1 MAVQTVRSRRKAER
15 REQILSAAARLFAQR
30 GFSNVSLEDL
40 GAAVGVSG
48 PAVYRHFP
56 SKDAVLAELMITGS
70 RRATQGG
77 EEAVAGATNDR
88 AALKALVAFHT
99 SIVLHDRDMFRI
111 QDREL
116 TRLSNSN
123 AQKVRALQ
131 RTYVDLWI
139 SVLSRV
145 QPDLPLDIV
154 RTKVQ
159 ATFGLL
165 NSTPHSTSRG
175 SDLEASRRLLE
186 AMAMSALLV
195 KPRVLEPK

>member
-1 MAVQTVRSRRKAER
+1 MVQTVRSRRKAER
-15 REQILSAAARLFAQR
+15 RDQILNAAARLFAQR

-40 GAAVGVSG
+40 GTAVGVSG

-56 SKDAVLAELMITGS
+56 SKDAVLAELMIAGS
-70 RRATQGG
+70 RRTTDGG
-77 EEAVAGATNDR
+77 EEAVAGTSNDK

-99 SIVLHDRDMFRI
+99 SIVLRDRDMFRI
-111 QDREL
+111 QDREI
-116 TRLSNSN
+116 TRLSNSD
-123 AQKVRALQ
+123 AQKVRQLQ
-131 RTYVDLWI
+131 RTYVDLWM

-145 QPDLPLDIV
+145 QPDLPASII

-175 SDLEASRRLLE
+175 SDIEASKRLLE

-195 KPRVLEPK
+195 KPRVSDSK

>member
-1 MAVQTVRSRRKAER
+1 MVQTVRSQRKAER
-15 REQILSAAARLFAQR
+15 RDQILIAAAKLFAQR

-56 SKDAVLAELMITGS
+56 SKDAVLAELMIVGS
-70 RRATQGG
+70 KRTIDGG
-77 EEAVAGATNDR
+77 EEAVAGTTSDR

-99 SIVLHDRDMFRI
+99 SIVLQDRDMFRI
-111 QDREL
+111 QDREI
-116 TRLSNSN
+116 TRLSNSD
-123 AQKVRALQ
+123 AQKVRQIQ
-131 RTYVDLWI
+131 RAYVELWMN
-139 SVLSRV
+139 VLSRI
-145 QPDLPLDIV
+145 QPDLPTDIV

-175 SDLEASRRLLE
+175 SDIKSSKRLLQ

-195 KPRVLEPK
+195 KPPVSDTK